1 MILEPKK
8 IKLVTVSTA
17 RVGTNSRAVLRQ
29 PVIGYQVS
37 EPDILEWRRGKI
49 GRTWEAF
56 QSTRDFTRL

>member
-37 EPDILEWRRGKI
+37 DADILEWRRGKI
-49 GRTWEAF
+49 GRTWEAS